1 MSKSEIINKIYH
13 DPAGHGSMKT
23 TYEDAKQKD
32 KSITYV
38 DVKKW
43 FDTNIERKTQLKGY
57 NSFIANDPKEEY
69 QMDLFFMNYLK
80 DPEFNIG
87 LLMVDI
93 FTKFVSIIPMKA
105 NNAPAIQEAM
115 KEAIIQMGGK
125 PQTLFT
131 DDEGGLNTPLI
142 QNYLKDQNIRHIVTR
157 SHAAVAERTIRTVK
171 AMIDKRIESAKK
183 RDNQEKRWVD
193 VLNPVLITYN
203 YKNKHSSIKMTPKDA
218 TKASNH
224 LQVKANLELKRKHT
238 RIYPDVH
245 VGDYVKI
252 YHKKDNLDKERIPV
266 WSKEKFKVESINESM
281 SQDFYKLEG
290 RPRPL
295 MRFEILLVN

>member
-1 MSKSEIINKIYH
+1 
-13 DPAGHGSMKT
+13 
-23 TYEDAKQKD
+23 
-32 KSITYV
+32 
-38 DVKKW
+38 
-43 FDTNIERKTQLKGY
+43 
-57 NSFIANDPKEEY
+57 
-69 QMDLFFMNYLK
+69 MDLFFMNYLK

-142 QNYLKDQNIRHIVTR
+142 QNYLKDHNIRHIVTR

-183 RDNQEKRWVD
+183 RDNQDKRWID
-193 VLNPVLITYN
+193 VLYPVLITYN
-203 YKNKHSSIKMTPKDA
+203 QKNKHSATKMTPKEA
-218 TKASNH
+218 MKPSNH
-224 LQVKANLELKRKHT
+224 LQVKANLELTRKHT
-238 RIYPDVH
+238 RKYPEIT

-252 YHKKDNLDKERIPV
+252 YNKKDKLDKERIPV
-266 WSKEKFKVESINESM
+266 WSKENFKVESINESM
-281 SQDFYKLEG
+281 GQDFYKLEG
-290 RPRPL
+290 RPREL
-295 MRFEILLVN
+295 MRSEILLVN

>member
-38 DVKKW
+38 DVKQW
-43 FDTNIERKTQLKGY
+43 FDLNIERKTQPKGY
-57 NSFIANDPKEEY
+57 NSFIASEPKQEY

-87 LLMVDI
+87 MLMVDI

-115 KEAIIQMGGK
+115 KEAITQMGGK

-142 QNYLKDQNIRHIVTR
+142 QNYLKDHDIRHIVTR

-183 RDNQEKRWVD
+183 RDNQDNRWVD
-193 VLNPVLITYN
+193 VLNQVLITYN
-203 YKNKHSSIKMTPKDA
+203 YKNIHSATKMTPKDA
-218 TKASNH
+218 TKTTNH
-224 LQVKANLELKRKHT
+224 IQVKANLELKRKHT
-238 RIYPDVH
+238 RIYPDLT
-245 VGDYVKI
+245 VGDYVKNI
-252 YHKKDNLDKERIPV
+252 
-266 WSKEKFKVESINESM
+266 
-281 SQDFYKLEG
+281 
-290 RPRPL
+290 
-295 MRFEILLVN
+295 